1 MRRGGTRGIH
11 LERFVQALEDPSTG
25 LTYSALSGVRK
36 QSVEDVERLF
46 GPGVISFMKKNHYE
60 NEAKYLE
67 VVRNWR
73 RSVDERGLCEDQRR
87 QFRDD
92 FISYILDEWMPWH
105 RNSLD
110 FSTLEVNRC
119 VCACIY
125 THLYL
130 PPPTLSLSPSSFH
143 YPSSLLS

>member
-36 QSVEDVERLF
+36 QSVEDVECLF
-46 GPGVISFMKKNHYE
+46 GPGVISFMKRNHYDDQ
-60 NEAKYLE
+60 AKYLE

-73 RSVDERGLCEDQRR
+73 SVDECGLSEDQRR
-87 QFRDD
+87 QFRDVHV
-92 FISYILDEWMPWH
+92 FI
-105 RNSLD
+105 N
-110 FSTLEVNRC
+110 V
-119 VCACIY
+119 Y

-130 PPPTLSLSPSSFH
+130 PTLSLPL
-143 YPSSLLS
+143 SLRRKHPTPIYMYMYKVHLHMFSTTT